1 MFINSVSEER
11 MRMFDELCVTF
22 PDLINLLRFVQRIF
36 GLENICRKINHRIE
50 HGAWRSVVFYLCLA
64 INSLK
69 RCFFKKDDNVKNTT
83 DLHVD

>member
-1 MFINSVSEER
+1 

-50 HGAWRSVVFYLCLA
+50 HEAWRSVVFYLCFA
-64 INSLK
+64 MNSLK
-69 RCFFKKDDNVKNTT
+69 SGFFKNDENVKNTT